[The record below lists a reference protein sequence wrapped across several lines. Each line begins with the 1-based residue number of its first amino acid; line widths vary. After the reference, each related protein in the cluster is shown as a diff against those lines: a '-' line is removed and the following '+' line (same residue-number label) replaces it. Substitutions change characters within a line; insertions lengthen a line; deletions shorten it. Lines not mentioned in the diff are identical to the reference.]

1 MRVRLSLLVAMLAI
15 LAGGWKAR
23 GDEAPLLLQGP
34 TLSKTEI
41 VFSYGGYLW
50 SVSREGGAARQ
61 LTTGGHESSPVFS
74 PDGKWIAFSGQYDG
88 NRDVFVIPASGGEPK
103 RLTWHPGQD
112 IAQGWTPDGK

>member
-1 MRVRLSLLVAMLAI
+1 MRVRLSLLVLALAMVA
-15 LAGGWKAR
+15 AGWGAN

-61 LTTGGHESSPVFS
+61 LTTGGHEASPIFS
-74 PDGKWIAFSGQYDG
+74 PDAKSRCVRNPGYRWGTETIDVAPRAGWCDG
-88 NRDVFVIPASGGEPK
+88 VDS
-103 RLTWHPGQD
+103 
-112 IAQGWTPDGK
+112 